1 MNNVNWVVMDTQEAL
16 DVMPLFLSGIGES
29 EVELRVYQ
37 ELAPAWAELE
47 LDLQGFGS
55 GVILLQHRA
64 QRLKLILLVKL
75 SQLMT
80 GSGAELVLFSKED
93 DEESVTLDSK
103 QICSLFMVPNP
114 SSGSDEQLYLD
125 ALEALGV
132 IAKRINLQAAFA
144 GTNVPTGVWF

>member
-1 MNNVNWVVMDTQEAL
+1 MSHVNWVAMNTQEAL
-16 DVMPLFLSGIGES
+16 DAMPLFLSGMGKD
-29 EVELRVYQ
+29 EVELRVYE

-55 GVILLQHRA
+55 GVILLENRA

-75 SQLMT
+75 SQLVT
-80 GSGAELVLFSKED
+80 ASGTELVLFSRED
-93 DEESVTLDSK
+93 GDEGVSLDSK

-114 SSGSDEQLYLD
+114 SLGSDEQLYLD

-144 GTNVPTGVWF
+144 ETKVPTGVWF